1 MCNKIKEGKGKKTP
15 EEIRV
20 MLITLELV
28 GFRWMVRVL
37 NITSLMSVVQHS
49 T

>member
-1 MCNKIKEGKGKKTP
+1 MRSKMNEDNRRKQQ

-28 GFRWMVRVL
+28 GFRWMVWVL
-37 NITSLMSVVQHS
+37 GIMSL